1 VAPIT
6 DPQALLQR
14 MKDLYSSIDVP
25 GLEIKIL
32 DVSYKNGTADIE
44 FEVAD
49 GLANQLGYVLGGIV
63 TTMLDA
69 CIGIAGATKSGGTLA
84 MPLAE
89 MKITFL
95 RPAPV
100 GKIIGRG
107 ETLKLGRKL
116 AFIEASLLNE
126 DGELLA
132 KASGTA
138 CPVQFPEPLPKTEES

>member
-1 VAPIT
+1 MEPIT
-6 DPQALLQR
+6 DPQKLLHR
-14 MKDLYSSIDVP
+14 MKDLFSSIDVP
-25 GLEIKIL
+25 GLEIQIL
-32 DVSYKNGTADIE
+32 DVSYGKGTVDIE
-44 FEVAD
+44 FDVSD
-49 GLANQLGYVLGGIV
+49 SLANQLGFVQGGIV
-63 TTMLDA
+63 ATMLDA
-69 CIGIAGATKSGGTLA
+69 CIGIAGATRSGGTLA

-89 MKITFL
+89 MKTTFL
-95 RPAPV
+95 RPASV

-138 CPVQFPEPLPKTEES
+138 CPVPFPEPLPKTEES

>member
-14 MKDLYSSIDVP
+14 MKDLFSSIDVP
-25 GLEIKIL
+25 GLEIQIL
-32 DVSYKNGTADIE
+32 DVSYEKGIVDIE
-44 FEVAD
+44 FEVSD
-49 GLANQLGYVLGGIV
+49 GLVNQLGFVQGGIV
-63 TTMLDA
+63 ATMLDA
-69 CIGIAGATKSGGTLA
+69 CIGIAGATKSGGILA

-89 MKITFL
+89 MKTTFV
-95 RPAPV
+95 RPAPI

-107 ETLKLGRKL
+107 ETLKLGKKL

-126 DGELLA
+126 NGELLA

-138 CPVQFPEPLPKTEES
+138 CPIPFPEPAA